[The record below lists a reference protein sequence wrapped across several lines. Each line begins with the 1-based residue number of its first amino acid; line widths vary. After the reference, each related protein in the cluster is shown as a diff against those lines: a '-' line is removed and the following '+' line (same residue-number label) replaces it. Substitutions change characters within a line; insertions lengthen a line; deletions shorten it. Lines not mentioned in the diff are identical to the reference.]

1 MNKYKAVPI
10 ITCLAVAALALG
22 LFLGISFKSKR
33 NGDIADADRSHAG
46 AAETVEEAAA
56 HTDSL
61 NVTGN
66 HITADSEGNG
76 QNTEA
81 ADASA
86 GQNETLGESVVQN
99 NPDTNEADQ
108 EPGISEPVTETVST
122 GRPALRMISTGAKAS
137 ISSNPV
143 AKNT

>member
-46 AAETVEEAAA
+46 AAETVEEATA

-66 HITADSEGNG
+66 HITADSEGNE
-76 QNTEA
+76 QNTVE
-81 ADASA
+81 SLCSVH
-86 GQNETLGESVVQN
+86 GYWKGRNQNYTYSGSHIVQEYRCN
-99 NPDTNEADQ
+99 W
-108 EPGISEPVTETVST
+108 
-122 GRPALRMISTGAKAS
+122 
-137 ISSNPV
+137 
-143 AKNT
+143 